1 MEWLSPVMIMI
12 YVVLFGVVAAV
23 LVAWADIFLKVGYSR
38 WYCFLM
44 VIPVVNIIWLF
55 IFAWRKWPIHDY
67 VEIHWDIE
75 KTRKELDEKF
85 KKEWQNLQRQIDNL
99 EAGKIDK
106 LEVGK
111 IDELE
116 AGKIDDV
123 EVVKS
128 KKP

>member
-1 MEWLSPVMIMI
+1 MEWFSPGMIMI
-12 YVVLFGVVAAV
+12 YVVLFGVLATV

-55 IFAWRKWPIHDY
+55 IFAWRKWPIQDY
-67 VEIHWDIE
+67 VEIRWDIE